1 MNVVQ
6 VLLVAGLIYIAM
18 KQKSDKNRNL
28 ILVIT
33 GLLAFCMMGTEGLA
47 MISGAEISA
56 SCTAT
61 DVTVARDVAACAAVT
76 LTGTPAACEAVPN
89 CTYTP
94 LSYGPPRDATAAG
107 SVRLRELVN
116 IFSTTSNPCSAGKLI
131 TDNGTC
137 GPAPAACVVKDMNA
151 FCKENS
157 LYKKY
162 DATGGNGNG
171 TCSVF
176 V

>member
-61 DVTVARDVAACAAVT
+61 DATDVAACAAVT
-76 LTGTPAACEAVPN
+76 LNGTPTVQRTECETTTG

-94 LSYGPPRDATAAG
+94 LSYEPPRAATAAG
-107 SVRLRELVN
+107 PGRLTELVN
-116 IFSTTSNPCSAGKLI
+116 IFSTASNPCSAGKLI

-137 GPAPAACVVKDMNA
+137 EDAPQAVVKDMNA

-157 LYKKY
+157 LYTKY
-162 DATGGNGNG
+162 DATGGNGQG
-171 TCSVF
+171 TCSLT
-176 V
+176 